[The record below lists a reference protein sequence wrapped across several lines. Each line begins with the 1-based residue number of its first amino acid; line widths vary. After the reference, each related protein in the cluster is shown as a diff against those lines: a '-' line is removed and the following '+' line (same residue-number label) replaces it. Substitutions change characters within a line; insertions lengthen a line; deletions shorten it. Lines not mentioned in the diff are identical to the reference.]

1 MKKTLLKGLLPITL
15 ASILAA
21 GCSSNAAQT
30 TTSETGTAQE
40 TTEENSSDSA
50 KDTQKDQD
58 GSRPEQKGRGKN
70 GSEDNKPE
78 NGVVHVGDG
87 GNAGHINQKVVITPE
102 QQELIDATKDKFTQE
117 TYKDEEN
124 GVSLDYNLFIP
135 ADYDASFSYP
145 LIMFIPD
152 SSAAGK
158 SSEEVLSQ
166 YYGADIWASDG
177 EQEKHASFVFCPVF
191 SETVVDDDFNTS
203 NQIDTA
209 VKVLNQL
216 MEDYNIDTS
225 RVYTTGQSMGC
236 MTSLYLNSLYPDLF
250 AASLFVS
257 GQWDINILKPLE
269 NKKFF
274 YVTCTGDQKASSGQ
288 TEVMDLFKKDGVSY
302 SYLENLDPDASADEK
317 NEKIT
322 DLLKSGDQAN
332 FVRFDGLDHMAS
344 FNYAYDLEAVRDWL
358 FAQSK

>member
-1 MKKTLLKGLLPITL
+1 MQARPALIP
-15 ASILAA
+15 S
-21 GCSSNAAQT
+21 
-30 TTSETGTAQE
+30 
-40 TTEENSSDSA
+40 
-50 KDTQKDQD
+50 
-58 GSRPEQKGRGKN
+58 GSRSFIRRQNRKPIICRINRKNCRHRLDNESVQITNRYIIGKERSFTIIAFPVPEIGADFPEIFKETIRINTLDYQLYADIQQK
-70 GSEDNKPE
+70 
-78 NGVVHVGDG
+78 
-87 GNAGHINQKVVITPE
+87 
-102 QQELIDATKDKFTQE
+102 LIDATKNKFTQE

-135 ADYDASFSYP
+135 ADYDASVSYP

-166 YYGADIWASDG
+166 YYGADIWASDD
-177 EQEKHASFVFCPVF
+177 EQAKHTSFVFCPVF

-288 TEVMDLFKKDGVSY
+288 TEVMDLFKKRRC
-302 SYLENLDPDASADEK
+302 
-317 NEKIT
+317 
-322 DLLKSGDQAN
+322 
-332 FVRFDGLDHMAS
+332 F
-344 FNYAYDLEAVRDWL
+344 L
-358 FAQSK
+358 FLPGKPGSRRIC

>member
-1 MKKTLLKGLLPITL
+1 M
-15 ASILAA
+15 
-21 GCSSNAAQT
+21 
-30 TTSETGTAQE
+30 
-40 TTEENSSDSA
+40 
-50 KDTQKDQD
+50 
-58 GSRPEQKGRGKN
+58 
-70 GSEDNKPE
+70 
-78 NGVVHVGDG
+78 
-87 GNAGHINQKVVITPE
+87 KVVITPE
-102 QQELIDATKDKFTQE
+102 QQKLIDATKDKFTQE

-135 ADYDASFSYP
+135 ADYDASVSYP